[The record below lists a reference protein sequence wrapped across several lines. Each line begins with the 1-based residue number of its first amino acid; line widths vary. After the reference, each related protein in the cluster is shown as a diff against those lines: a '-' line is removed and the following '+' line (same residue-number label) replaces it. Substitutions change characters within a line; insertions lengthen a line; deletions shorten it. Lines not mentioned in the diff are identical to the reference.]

1 MDKILYKYT
10 TLESLAL
17 ILRSKK
23 IRLNPL
29 TVMDDL
35 QEAQSSDEIEYG
47 KYVFISSWMDQPL
60 ESIAMWKLYSN
71 MYSGVRIGLK
81 ENPFVKYTVNKQDV
95 ERVYPSAS
103 LKGDSMDLIVPIE
116 ECFNGNYFVMN
127 FLYDMCL
134 EKVEYTDNVELLSPQ
149 IFNISQQ
156 GIEMKSAQL
165 GKYKNTY
172 WEFQNEERYVLRFLP
187 LDVKKITSESNAAQM
202 VYDAFMNKKSFI
214 DYYDLEI
221 RDDAFVSM
229 EITLS
234 PQFTMGNRIL
244 LEALIDKYN
253 PNLKVHDSVLKDRVK
268 LQIFRDCKMLAKS
281 PETIK
286 NAQNIKNN
294 YTKYSNV
301 KHDQTQYIV
310 AEIEFE

>member
-172 WEFQNEERYVLRFLP
+172 WEFQNEERYVLPFLP

>member
-202 VYDAFMNKKSFI
+202 VYDAFI
-214 DYYDLEI
+214 
-221 RDDAFVSM
+221 SM

>member
-1 MDKILYKYT
+1 
-10 TLESLAL
+10 
-17 ILRSKK
+17 
-23 IRLNPL
+23 
-29 TVMDDL
+29 MDDL

-103 LKGDSMDLIVPIE
+103 LKGDSMDLIFPIE

-187 LDVKKITSESNAAQM
+187 LDVKKITLESNAAQM

-268 LQIFRDCKMLAKS
+268 LQIFRGCKMLAKS
-281 PETIK
+281 LETIK

-294 YTKYSNV
+294 YTKYSNT
-301 KHDQTQYIV
+301 KLDQTQYIV
-310 AEIEFE
+310 AEIEFEQYP

>member
-1 MDKILYKYT
+1 MDEILYKYT

-202 VYDAFMNKKSFI
+202 VYDAFI
-214 DYYDLEI
+214 
-221 RDDAFVSM
+221 SM

-268 LQIFRDCKMLAKS
+268 L
-281 PETIK
+281 
-286 NAQNIKNN
+286 
-294 YTKYSNV
+294 
-301 KHDQTQYIV
+301 
-310 AEIEFE
+310 

>member
-134 EKVEYTDNVELLSPQ
+134 EKDEYTDNVELLSPQ

-187 LDVKKITSESNAAQM
+187 LDVRKITSESNAAQM

-268 LQIFRDCKMLAKS
+268 L
-281 PETIK
+281 
-286 NAQNIKNN
+286 
-294 YTKYSNV
+294 
-301 KHDQTQYIV
+301 
-310 AEIEFE
+310 

>member
-17 ILRSKK
+17 ILKSKK

-81 ENPFVKYTVNKQDV
+81 EKPFVKYTINKQDV

-103 LKGDSMDLIVPIE
+103 LEGDSMDLIVPIE
-116 ECFNGNYFVMN
+116 ECFNGNYLVMN
-127 FLYDMCL
+127 FLYDKCL
-134 EKVEYTDNVELLSPQ
+134 EKVEYTDDIELLSPQ

-187 LDVKKITSESNAAQM
+187 LDVKKIAPESNAAQM
-202 VYDAFMNKKSFI
+202 VYNAFMNQKSFI

-234 PQFTMGNRIL
+234 PQFTAGNRIL
-244 LEALIDKYN
+244 LESLKEKYN
-253 PNLKVHDSVLKDRVK
+253 PNLKVLDSALKDRVK
-268 LQIFRDCKMLAKS
+268 L
-281 PETIK
+281 
-286 NAQNIKNN
+286 
-294 YTKYSNV
+294 
-301 KHDQTQYIV
+301 
-310 AEIEFE
+310 